1 MERHENDDFDAYQP
15 KIGGHQGFTVCNGAG
30 LAELRICDVELMEE
44 EEPDPLKTRL
54 HKSQWVIERKQR
66 LDVCVAEANSD
77 VVDF

>member
-1 MERHENDDFDAYQP
+1 
-15 KIGGHQGFTVCNGAG
+15 
-30 LAELRICDVELMEE
+30 MEE